1 MSEEILRA
9 LMELFAIIVRHHGGI
24 LRSEREYVAGFL
36 KSQLDSDSV
45 PEYLSLFDKI
55 AGPVLGQNVPVKFTH
70 RSAKD
75 SVKVLAICREIN
87 RTLNDEQRVVVVMR
101 LYELLSAERKFTL
114 HRMDIITTV
123 AEVFRIDFREVKAM
137 ELLVRADHDNPVSDP
152 LILIREPGNDQ
163 GRQSDEQQSEDLSS
177 RLYILRIPS
186 VNLYFFR
193 FISGRQFF
201 LNGIRVRPGS
211 VYSFPRGASLRSE
224 YGYSIYYSDVIST
237 FLSDKIVNRLSFI
250 VENLTYSFRKG
261 ETAISGL
268 SFSVEEGKL
277 VGIMGASGSGKSTLL
292 KIISGMTRP
301 DSGSVKLNG
310 IDVHAASPLLDGV
323 FGYVPQDDL
332 LIEELS
338 VYDNL
343 WYAALQSL
351 GSGEQAD
358 IREVV
363 ELTLQTL
370 GLNDKRDLKV
380 GSRLNNVISGGQRK
394 RLNLALELIRE
405 PSVLFL
411 DEPTSGLS
419 SRDSEVLMDLLR
431 ELTLKGK
438 TIFVVIH
445 QPSSEIFKMF
455 DRVMILDNNGK
466 LAWYGNPVDSV
477 VYFKTLDSRINASQG
492 ECPACGNVNPEMIF
506 NIIETQVVDE
516 FGKYTEKRKIS
527 PEEWARKFRENHPF
541 TRVREV
547 SDPPPVNLRRPG
559 RLKQFFIYLSRDL
572 KSKLSDTQYIILTL
586 FEAPLLGLLLS
597 FIIRHI
603 PDPRSDNYV
612 FAENENIPVYIFMSL
627 IAALF
632 LGMTISAEEIFRD
645 RNILR
650 REHFLNLSRSSY
662 LLSKI
667 SILVV
672 ISAVQTLLFAG
683 VANTVLGIEDLFGN
697 YWLALFATSFCAN
710 MIGLNISAAFNSAIT
725 IYIVIPVL
733 IIPMMVLSGAMF
745 PFDKLNRS
753 ISTVGKVPV
762 IAELMPTRWTY
773 EALMVSQFKDNRYS
787 TTVATRDG
795 QTIYDLRKQISN
807 ADFNVVYRIPELMR
821 TIDMCEGIP
830 NNGENDRNLSSA
842 GNGTGLSNGFILL
855 ANELPLL
862 ARQSGNQEFRQSGE
876 LQLRSFNVTVADS
889 LRSYLSSTRE
899 IFTDI
904 SNNAGDR
911 LDEFVNA
918 NPVAVRELER
928 KYYNYK
934 LEEIVTKYYEPDKI
948 LVYNNSVIQNTDP
961 VYLDPGSNGNE
972 GFRTHFYSPCKYF
985 MGRRYDTFF
994 FNIMV
999 VFTGSLILY
1008 FSLYYNM
1015 PGRLIK
1021 IISGFRI
1028 TK

>member
-36 KSQLDSDSV
+36 KSQLNADSV

-55 AGPVLGQNVPVKFTH
+55 AGPVLGQNVPVRFTN

-75 SVKVLAICREIN
+75 SVKVLSICNEIN

-101 LYELLSAERKFTL
+101 LYELLSAESKFTE

-123 AEVFRIDFREVKAM
+123 AEVFRIDYREVKAM
-137 ELLVRADHDNPVSDP
+137 ELFVRADDENPVSDP
-152 LILIREPGNDQ
+152 LILVKNPVNDPERLQ
-163 GRQSDEQQSEDLSS
+163 TDMQEADPESK
-177 RLYILRIPS
+177 LYILRVPS

-193 FISGRQFF
+193 FISGEQFF
-201 LNGIRVRPGS
+201 LNGIRVKPGS
-211 VYSFPRGASLRSE
+211 VYSFPRGASLRSQR
-224 YGYSIYYSDVIST
+224 GYSIYYSDVIST
-237 FLSDKIVNRLSFI
+237 FLSGRIGCKLSFN
-250 VENLTYSFRKG
+250 VVHLSYSFRKD
-261 ETAISGL
+261 ETAISDL

-301 DSGSVKLNG
+301 DSGSVTLNG
-310 IDVHAASPLLDGV
+310 IDVHSGSPLLDGV

-332 LIEELS
+332 LIEDLS
-338 VYDNL
+338 VFDNL

-351 GSGEQAD
+351 GSDQQIK

-363 ELTLQTL
+363 EQTLQTL

-419 SRDSEVLMDLLR
+419 SRDSEILMDLLR

-438 TIFVVIH
+438 IIFVVIH

-455 DRVMILDNNGK
+455 DRIMILDNNGS
-466 LAWYGNPVDSV
+466 LAWFGNPVDSV
-477 VYFKTLDSRINASQG
+477 VYFKTLDSRVNASQG
-492 ECPACGNVNPEMIF
+492 ECPTCGNVNPEMIF

-516 FGKYTEKRKIS
+516 FGKYTEKRKIG
-527 PEEWARKFRENHPF
+527 PEEWARRFREKYPF
-541 TRVREV
+541 TGGQEI
-547 SDPPPVNLRRPG
+547 SDTPPVNLHRPG
-559 RLKQFFIYLSRDL
+559 RLKQFLIYLSRDL
-572 KSKLSDTQYIILTL
+572 KSKLSDTQYTILTL
-586 FEAPLLGLLLS
+586 IEAPLLGLLLS

-603 PDPRSDNYV
+603 PDPGSDIYV
-612 FAENENIPVYIFMSL
+612 FADNENIPVYIFMSL

-632 LGMTISAEEIFRD
+632 LGLTISAEEIFRD

-672 ISAVQTLLFAG
+672 ISAVQALLFVG
-683 VANTVLGIEDLFGN
+683 VANPVLGIRDLFWH
-697 YWLALFATSFCAN
+697 YWLALFVTSFCAN
-710 MIGLNISAAFNSAIT
+710 MIGLNISASFNSAIT

-753 ISTVGKVPV
+753 ISSVGKVPV
-762 IAELMPTRWTY
+762 IAEIMPTRWTY
-773 EALMVSQFKDNRYS
+773 EALMVSQFKDNSYS
-787 TTVATRDG
+787 TTKASRNG
-795 QTIYDLRKQISN
+795 ETIYDLRKKISN
-807 ADFNVVYRIPELMR
+807 ADFNVVYRIPQLVKTVDE
-821 TIDMCEGIP
+821 CEKMISTGNDGIGTSLK
-830 NNGENDRNLSSA
+830 NGSDLRQ
-842 GNGTGLSNGFILL
+842 GLLL
-855 ANELPLL
+855 LCHELPLIAL
-862 ARQSGNQEFRQSGE
+862 HSGKPEFMYTDE
-876 LQLRSFNVTVADS
+876 LIPERFNGTLADS
-889 LRSYLSSTRE
+889 LRSYLLE
-899 IFTDI
+899 AKKIFI
-904 SNNAGDR
+904 SFSNQAGDR

-918 NPVAVRELER
+918 NPVALRELER

-934 LEEIVTKYYEPDKI
+934 LEEVVTKYYEPDKI
-948 LVYNNSVIQNTDP
+948 LVYKNSVIQNTDP
-961 VYLDPGSNGNE
+961 VYLDPESTVNHGIRS
-972 GFRTHFYSPCKYF
+972 HFFSPSKYF
-985 MGRRYDTFF
+985 MGKKYDTFP
-994 FNIMV
+994 FNIV
-999 VFTGSLILY
+999 VVLTFSLILY
-1008 FSLYYNM
+1008 LTLYFNL
-1015 PGRLIK
+1015 PRRLIK
-1021 IISGFRI
+1021 FISVFRI

>member
-55 AGPVLGQNVPVKFTH
+55 AGPVLGQNVPVRFTH

-123 AEVFRIDFREVKAM
+123 AEVFRIDYREVRAM
-137 ELLVRADHDNPVSDP
+137 ELFVRADHENPVSDP
-152 LILIREPGNDQ
+152 LILVRDPGNDPE
-163 GRQSDEQQSEDLSS
+163 RRSEEQSAENRENK
-177 RLYILRIPS
+177 LYILRIPS

-193 FISGRQFF
+193 FISSGQFF
-201 LNGIRVRPGS
+201 LNGIRVKPGS
-211 VYSFPRGASLRSE
+211 VYSFPRGASLRSQ
-224 YGYSIYYSDVIST
+224 YGYSVYYSDVIST
-237 FLSDKIVNRLSFI
+237 FLSDKIVNRLSFN
-250 VENLTYSFRKG
+250 VEHLSYSFRKG
-261 ETAISGL
+261 ETAISDL

-310 IDVHAASPLLDGV
+310 IEVHSASPLLDGV

-332 LIEELS
+332 LIEDLS

-351 GSGEQAD
+351 GAGEQAD

-363 ELTLQTL
+363 EQTLLTL
-370 GLNDKRDLKV
+370 GLNEKRDLKV

-438 TIFVVIH
+438 MIFVVIH

-455 DRVMILDNNGK
+455 DRVMILDNNGS
-466 LAWYGNPVDSV
+466 LAWYGNPVDSI

-527 PEEWARKFRENHPF
+527 PGEWARRFRENHPF
-541 TRVREV
+541 TKVREV
-547 SDPPPVNLRRPG
+547 NEPPPVNLRRPG
-559 RLKQFFIYLSRDL
+559 RLKQFVIYLTRDL

-586 FEAPLLGLLLS
+586 LEAPLLGLLLS

-603 PDPRSDNYV
+603 PDPGSDTYV

-650 REHFLNLSRSSY
+650 REHLLNLSRSSY
-662 LLSKI
+662 LLAKI

-672 ISAVQTLLFAG
+672 ISALQTFLFVG
-683 VANTVLGIEDLFGN
+683 VANTVLGIEDLFLN
-697 YWLALFATSFCAN
+697 YWLALFVTSFCAN
-710 MIGLNISAAFNSAIT
+710 MIGLNISASFNSAIT

-745 PFDKLNRS
+745 PFDKLNRR

-787 TTVATRDG
+787 TTVVSRNG
-795 QTIYDLRKQISN
+795 ETIYELRKKISN
-807 ADFNVVYRIPELMR
+807 ADFNVVYRIPELLR
-821 TIDMCEGIP
+821 TVDACVELLHK
-830 NNGENDRNLSSA
+830 ENDRTASLAGEETNLSK
-842 GNGTGLSNGFILL
+842 GLLL
-855 ANELPLL
+855 LSNELPLL
-862 ARQSGNQEFRQSGE
+862 ARQSGIPESRYSRE
-876 LQLRSFNVTVADS
+876 LQPLLFNPTVADS
-889 LRSYLSSTRE
+889 LRSFISRARE
-899 IFTDI
+899 IFIDR
-904 SNNAGDR
+904 SNKAGDY

-918 NPVAVRELER
+918 NPVALRELER
-928 KYYNYK
+928 KFYNYK

-961 VYLDPGSNGNE
+961 VYLDPESTE
-972 GFRTHFYSPCKYF
+972 DKGFRTHFYSPYKYL
-985 MGRRYDTFF
+985 MGRRYDTFP
-994 FNIMV
+994 FNIIV
-999 VFTGSLILY
+999 VLTGSLILY
-1008 FSLYYNM
+1008 FSLYYNI
-1015 PGRLIK
+1015 PRRFINFF
-1021 IISGFRI
+1021 SGFRI

>member
-36 KSQLDSDSV
+36 KSQLNAESV

-55 AGPVLGQNVPVKFTH
+55 AGPVLGHNVPVRFTH

-101 LYELLSAERKFTL
+101 LYELLSAERKFTP

-123 AEVFRIDFREVKAM
+123 AEVFRIDYAEVKAM
-137 ELLVRADHDNPVSDP
+137 ELLVRADYENPVSDP
-152 LILIREPGNDQ
+152 LILVKNPVTD
-163 GRQSDEQQSEDLSS
+163 SEKQETQPPAEGQKNQ
-177 RLYILRIPS
+177 LYILRVPS

-193 FISGRQFF
+193 FLSGEQFF
-201 LNGIRVRPGS
+201 LNGIRVMPGC
-211 VYSFPRGASLRSE
+211 VYSFPRGSSLRTQ

-237 FLSDKIVNRLSFI
+237 FLSDKIINKLSFN
-250 VENLTYSFRKG
+250 VSSLTYSFRKG
-261 ETAISGL
+261 ETAISDLG
-268 SFSVEEGKL
+268 FSVEEGKL

-301 DSGSVKLNG
+301 DSGSVTLNG
-310 IDVHAASPLLDGV
+310 IDVHSGSQALDGV

-332 LIEELS
+332 LIEDLS
-338 VYDNL
+338 VFDNL
-343 WYAALQSL
+343 RYAALQSL
-351 GSGEQAD
+351 GSDNQTNVK
-358 IREVV
+358 EVV
-363 ELTLQTL
+363 EQTLLTL
-370 GLNDKRDLKV
+370 GLNEKRDLKV

-419 SRDSEVLMDLLR
+419 SRDSEILMDLLR

-438 TIFVVIH
+438 IIFVVIH

-455 DRVMILDNNGK
+455 DKVMILDNNGS
-466 LAWYGNPVDSV
+466 LAWFGNPVDAV
-477 VYFKTLDSRINASQG
+477 VYFKTLDSRVNASQG

-527 PEEWARKFRENHPF
+527 PEEWGKRFRENHPF
-541 TRVREV
+541 TRVPEV
-547 SDPPPVNLRRPG
+547 TSPPPVNLHRPG
-559 RLKQFFIYLSRDL
+559 RLKQFLIYLSRDL
-572 KSKLSDTQYIILTL
+572 KSKLSDKQYIIMTL
-586 FEAPLLGLLLS
+586 LEAPLLGLLLS

-603 PDPRSDNYV
+603 PDPGSDTYI

-627 IAALF
+627 IASLF

-650 REHFLNLSRSSY
+650 REHFLNLSRSGY

-667 SILVV
+667 SILSV
-672 ISAVQTLLFAG
+672 ISAVQTLLFVG
-683 VANTVLGIEDLFGN
+683 VANMILGISGLFWH
-697 YWLALFATSFCAN
+697 YWLALFVTSFCAN
-710 MIGLNISAAFNSAIT
+710 MIGLNISSAFNSAIT

-753 ISTVGKVPV
+753 ISSVGKVPV

-787 TTVATRDG
+787 TTAINRNG
-795 QTIYDLRKQISN
+795 ETIYEIRKKISI
-807 ADFNVVYRIPELMR
+807 ADFNVVYRIPELVR
-821 TIDMCEGIP
+821 AIDSCRQISAAVDNAEG
-830 NNGENDRNLSSA
+830 NFLKA
-842 GNGTGLSNGFILL
+842 GNGLSRGLLL
-855 ANELPLL
+855 LSNELPLI
-862 ARQSGNQEFRQSGE
+862 ARHSGMPVFRYSGE
-876 LQLRSFNVTVADS
+876 LKPGLFNQMVADS
-889 LRSYLSSTRE
+889 LRSYLLDARN
-899 IFTDI
+899 IFLSL
-904 SNNAGDR
+904 SNQAGDR

-918 NPVAVRELER
+918 NPVALRELER

-934 LEEIVTKYYEPDKI
+934 LEEIVTKYYEPEKI
-948 LVYNNSVIQNTDP
+948 LVYKNTVIQNTDP
-961 VYLDPGSNGNE
+961 VYLDPESTSGK
-972 GFRTHFYSPCKYF
+972 GFRTHFLSPSKYF
-985 MGRRYDTFF
+985 MGQKYDTFP

-999 VFTGSLILY
+999 VLTFSLILY
-1008 FSLYYNM
+1008 FSLYFNL
-1015 PGRLIK
+1015 PERFIK
-1021 IISGFRI
+1021 IISGYRT